1 MRLEHPAPSRTP
13 QLRKLWKE
21 AFGDSDDFL
30 DRFFQY
36 GFDPKRCRCMV
47 EADTVVSAL
56 YWFEGS
62 CRGQRF
68 AYLYAVA
75 TAASHRGRGLFTA
88 LLEDVKQLLTRE
100 GFHGI
105 LLVPETEGLC
115 RMYQKL
121 GFSPCTAVDCHKVSP
136 AGKPAALQEISGE
149 TYMQLRRGFLPEGAF
164 DPGREMLSFLACLYR
179 FYRGEGWLAAG
190 QTYEGK
196 LVCQEFLG
204 DGRAMG
210 GLVRALGAAAGEF
223 RTPGRERPLA
233 WFLPLRED
241 CGGPAYFAFA
251 MD

>member
-1 MRLEHPAPSRTP
+1 MRIEHPAPSRIP

-36 GFDPKRCRCMV
+36 GFASERCRCMV
-47 EADTVVSAL
+47 EADAVVSVL

-62 CRGQRF
+62 CEGHRV

-88 LLEDVKQLLTRE
+88 LLEDVRQLLTRE

-121 GFSPCTAVDCHKVSP
+121 GFSPCTAVDCHKVFP

-190 QTYEGK
+190 QIHEGT
-196 LVCQEFLG
+196 LYCQEFLG
-204 DGRAMG
+204 DGRAMSG
-210 GLVRALGAAAGEF
+210 FVRALDAAAGEF

-233 WFLPLRED
+233 WFLPLRER